1 MRAVIVRR
9 FGGPEVLEIVDLPE
23 PEPGVGQLRVR
34 VVAAAVNRIDLST
47 RSGALSAAGLLPPL
61 PVVGL
66 GWDVA
71 GEVDAVGPGVRRF
84 AVGDQVIGL
93 RDLLS
98 APGAQAEWVVLD
110 EGAVALAP
118 RTVAPELAATLPLIG
133 LTAARS
139 LALTGLD
146 AGRTL
151 LVTGGAGGVGGLL
164 LELAALRGIR
174 TVAVADARDEELV
187 RSLGANWFVARTD
200 RVGAAVRA
208 VVPGGVD
215 AVVDAAVIGVAAHE
229 ALRGGA
235 VFVALVA
242 PFAPPRCAPP
252 GSSCRR
258 SMPTARS
265 WLSCRRWSTA
275 ASSACGWPDG
285 CRWPRW
291 RRHMSGWP
299 AGVCGGAWC
308 WSPEACRRVDQTH
321 VLTDADWS
329 G

>member
-9 FGGPEVLEIVDLPE
+9 FGGPEVLEIADLPR

-34 VVAAAVNRIDLST
+34 VAAAGVNRIDLST
-47 RSGALSAAGLLPPL
+47 RSGALSAAGLLPPA

-66 GWDVA
+66 GWEMA
-71 GEVDAVGPGVRRF
+71 GRVDAVGPGVRRF
-84 AVGDQVIGL
+84 TTGDQVIGL

-110 EGAVALAP
+110 EGAVAPAP
-118 RTVAPELAATLPLIG
+118 RTVASEVAATLPLIG
-133 LTAARS
+133 LTALRS

-151 LVTGGAGGVGGLL
+151 LVTGAAGGVGGLL

-187 RSLGANWFVARTD
+187 RSLGADWFVARTD
-200 RVGAAVRA
+200 RVGLAVRA

-229 ALRGGA
+229 ALRGGG

-242 PFAPPRCAPP
+242 PFAPPPLRATRVVVQEVHAD
-252 GSSCRR
+252 GVRL
-258 SMPTARS
+258 AE
-265 WLSCRRWSTA
+265 LSALVDSGQLSLRLADRLPLAEVGA
-275 ASSACGWPDG
+275 AHERLA
-285 CRWPRW
+285 
-291 RRHMSGWP
+291 
-299 AGVCGGAWC
+299 AGGLRG
-308 WSPEACRRVDQTH
+308 RL
-321 VLTDADWS
+321 VLTP
-329 G
+329 